1 MKNEKTNS
9 TIMNKWGTKFQF
21 SCVIIFGSLLLDA
34 FVENKG
40 ILLIGIIGGFALLLS
55 SYYDS
60 WKNKQKK

>member
-1 MKNEKTNS
+1 
-9 TIMNKWGTKFQF
+9 MNKWGTKFQF

-40 ILLIGIIGGFALLLS
+40 ILLIGIIGGVALLLS

>member
-1 MKNEKTNS
+1 
-9 TIMNKWGTKFQF
+9 MNKWGTKLEFGI
-21 SCVIIFGSLLLDA
+21 VLVFGSLLLDY

-55 SYYDS
+55 SFYDS

>member
-1 MKNEKTNS
+1 
-9 TIMNKWGTKFQF
+9 MNKWGTKFQIG
-21 SCVIIFGSLLLDA
+21 CVILFGSLLLDA

-40 ILLIGIIGGFALLLS
+40 ILLIGIIGGVALLLS

>member
-1 MKNEKTNS
+1 
-9 TIMNKWGTKFQF
+9 MNKWGTKFQF

-40 ILLIGIIGGFALLLS
+40 ILLNGIIGGVALLS

>member
-1 MKNEKTNS
+1 
-9 TIMNKWGTKFQF
+9 MNKWGTKFQIGF
-21 SCVIIFGSLLLDA
+21 VILFGSLLLDA